1 MYNRPSLSL
10 AQVQSAMKAMID
22 HASQNPE
29 TPVTMAIVDDAGEI
43 IGYAKMDNCRKLPQ
57 RVAFKKAY
65 TAALRGADSRV
76 FVQQLKEQ
84 GVGAADS
91 GDPNM
96 LGLIGG
102 LVIRLPNNGPI
113 LGGIGV
119 SGLPNADADEAI
131 SRIGLEAM
139 KL

>member
-10 AQVQSAMKAMID
+10 AQVQAAMNAMIA
-22 HASQNPE
+22 HASQKPDA
-29 TPVTMAIVDDAGEI
+29 PVTMAIVDDAGEI

-57 RVAFKKAY
+57 RMAFKKAY

-76 FVQQLKEQ
+76 FVEQLKEQ
-84 GVGAADS
+84 GVGAGDF
-91 GDPNM
+91 GDPN
-96 LGLIGG
+96 LVGLTGG
-102 LVIRLPNNGPI
+102 VVIRLPNSGPI

-119 SGLPNADADEAI
+119 SGLPSADADEAI